1 MRIVVDIDGTLT
13 RIKYPTEGYAD
24 LPGHR
29 ELVEWVRA
37 RKREGHTIII
47 YTSRRMKTHGGNVAK
62 VLADSG
68 EELIAW
74 LKREGIP
81 YDEIYLGK
89 PHGDIIFDDLAVALN
104 PELPIDRQLERIL
117 PVFVIAAAG
126 EGRRFRD
133 AGFTAEKF
141 EIEARGHTLMYWA
154 LKSLPLDMAQ
164 RIVVVGQSAKREP
177 LERAVRAALRDL
189 GHSDAFVAPRLA
201 FAWVE
206 RTTRGQAETV
216 LHAKPA
222 LGALWERAPGVVY
235 NVDTY
240 FESSRLKQ
248 RLMGFW
254 HSGDAG
260 LMGLFESRDPKMSF
274 ARIEHHRVVETA
286 EKKVISSFAST
297 GLYAFRS
304 LALLEEAL
312 IAAGDQVIAE
322 FRELYIAPLYNHVL
336 KNHGTVGYD
345 LAETVH
351 PIGTPDE
358 LAAFTGAALRG

>member
-29 ELVEWVRA
+29 ELVDWVRA
-37 RKREGHTIII
+37 RKAEGHTIII
-47 YTSRRMKTHGGNVAK
+47 YTSRRMKTHGGNVAR
-62 VLADSG
+62 VLAESG
-68 EELIAW
+68 EELLAW
-74 LKREGIP
+74 LNREGIP
-81 YDEIYLGK
+81 YDELYLGK

-104 PELPIDRQLERIL
+104 PERPIDRQLEKIL

-126 EGRRFRD
+126 EGRRFRE
-133 AGFTAEKF
+133 AGFAEEKF
-141 EIEARGHTLMYWA
+141 EIGARGHSLMYWA

-164 RIVVVGQSAKREP
+164 RVVVVGQASKREP

-189 GHSDAFVAPRLA
+189 GHTDAFVEPRLG

-206 RTTRGQAETV
+206 KATRGQAETV
-216 LHAKPA
+216 LHAKSA
-222 LGALWERAPGVVY
+222 LGELWERAPAVVY

-240 FESSRLKQ
+240 FQSTRLKQ

-254 HSGDAG
+254 HSGDVG
-260 LMGLFESRDPKMSF
+260 LMGLFESTDPSLSF
-274 ARIEHHRVVETA
+274 ARIEGFRVVETA
-286 EKKVISSFAST
+286 EKKAISSFAST

-304 LALLEEAL
+304 LALLEDAVA
-312 IAAGDQVIAE
+312 AAGDRVIAE
-322 FRELYIAPLYNHVL
+322 YRELYIAPLYNHVL
-336 KNHGTVGYD
+336 KAHGTVGYD
-345 LAETVH
+345 LAEIVY

-358 LAAFTGAALRG
+358 LTAFDAAAIHG